1 MYLIYDDDPAHC
13 AQLRTLLLSDPNNTE
28 QDIRTASTEADAIRS
43 CPGTPPYCSRISDW
57 STMKTAYALPNTSNS
72 TIPCA

>member
-28 QDIRTASTEADAIRS
+28 QDIRTASTEADAIRHLS
-43 CPGTPPYCSRISDW
+43 GD
-57 STMKTAYALPNTSNS
+57 TAVLFQD
-72 TIPCA
+72 IRLEHD

>member
-28 QDIRTASTEADAIRS
+28 QDIRTASTEADAIR
-43 CPGTPPYCSRISDW
+43 
-57 STMKTAYALPNTSNS
+57 
-72 TIPCA
+72 